1 MLTFKSNRSRSKA
14 FITNAREQPVQIIV
28 ARGDMLELF
37 DAIEN
42 AFNEIMSFAKL
53 GIELAW
59 VSTVSARKKNYRRRS
74 MVVDHPDQ
82 GPRIV
87 GFVGDHLFNLKARA
101 TVLDWLTS

>member
-1 MLTFKSNRSRSKA
+1 
-14 FITNAREQPVQIIV
+14 VQ
-28 ARGDMLELF
+28 F

-42 AFNEIMSFAKL
+42 AFNEITSLVKL

-59 VSTVSARKKNYRRRS
+59 VSTVSARKNYRRRS

-87 GFVGDHLFNLKARA
+87 GFVGDYLFNLKSRA
-101 TVLDWLTS
+101 TVLDWFTS